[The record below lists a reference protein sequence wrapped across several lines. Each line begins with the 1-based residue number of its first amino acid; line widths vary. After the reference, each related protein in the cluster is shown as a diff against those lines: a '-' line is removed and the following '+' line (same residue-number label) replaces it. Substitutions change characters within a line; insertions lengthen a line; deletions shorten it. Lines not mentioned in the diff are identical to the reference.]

1 MNAFN
6 VEDRKML
13 STTVVCP
20 RCHAT
25 NIPNASETI
34 EIDQTGSRSFFTN
47 CTFESPVEDFLPIE
61 KP

>member
-6 VEDRKML
+6 VEYRKML

-20 RCHAT
+20 RCKAT

-34 EIDQTGSRSFFTN
+34 EIDQTGTRAFCTN
-47 CTFESPVEDFLPIE
+47 CTFERPVEAFLPKE
-61 KP
+61 K